1 MSKKLF
7 KVIALAAVAGLSVK
21 LISDKYK
28 KLKREYAQE
37 EEGSLSDPIK
47 KYTAFFERRL
57 VEVPEGEF
65 RGCELKALHSKLVI
79 DLSRTSIEKEVYI
92 SFTAKMSNISIIVP
106 SKVRAELDVNKTFGD
121 LMNYADNA
129 GDDAPVIH
137 VIGNSIASNIE
148 ILPENI
154 YIDDEEEEEMDMKE
168 ILGEA

>member
-106 SKVRAELDVNKTFGD
+106 SKVRTELDVNKTFGD
-121 LMNYADNA
+121 LMKIPPTTEKPKATNRRNLD
-129 GDDAPVIH
+129 
-137 VIGNSIASNIE
+137 S
-148 ILPENI
+148 
-154 YIDDEEEEEMDMKE
+154 
-168 ILGEA
+168 